1 MEFSLHLLD
10 EVVLDL
16 EHHEQSRRIKKLFFC
31 ISKDRWEN
39 DSNVLERFALKDLI
53 RETIQA
59 KDLENISLSLN
70 EIVESLNRQEVYA
83 AIANDIIETLSKLNT
98 SEEEATQILVR
109 PKKKI
114 PPKQIIPGIY
124 LNKMVGYIENNRES
138 NRLKKLIFSAFKNR
152 WESDLNTI
160 ESHELKD
167 LILQLRQ
174 NYPTIEALKQT
185 LYDLVESLN
194 RKEVYSLLADSIVN
208 QLEITYQQ
216 VNNNPEEETYL
227 MTQMIDNKEVEAV
240 RQAANYARER
250 DSFASGEI
258 EKANNK
264 GELTF
269 NPPENNELEP
279 IESISSEGTYDLFE
293 LRLKIIQYTNPL
305 RAKNILYSTIYG
317 QNFEDREQC
326 LSVLKNYTLDE
337 LLSRLFYKYK
347 NLKQIEDNLALT
359 ARETLDPDANLQA
372 VNAIIESIKPID

>member
-227 MTQMIDNKEVEAV
+227 MTQMIDTKEVEAV

-264 GELTF
+264 GELIF

-347 NLKQIEDNLALT
+347 NLEQIEDNLALT

-372 VNAIIESIKPID
+372 VNAIIESIKPIY

>member
-1 MEFSLHLLD
+1 MEFSLDLLD

-39 DSNVLERFALKDLI
+39 DSNVLDRFALKDLI

-114 PPKQIIPGIY
+114 TPKQIIPGIY
-124 LNKMVGYIENNRES
+124 LNKMVGYIENHRES
-138 NRLKKLIFSAFKNR
+138 NRLKKLIFSAFKNC

-160 ESHELKD
+160 ESHEIKD

-194 RKEVYSLLADSIVN
+194 RKEVYSLLADSLVN

-240 RQAANYARER
+240 RQAANYAQER

-258 EKANNK
+258 EEINNK

-317 QNFEDREQC
+317 QNFADREQC

-347 NLKQIEDNLALT
+347 NLEQIEDNLALT

-372 VNAIIESIKPID
+372 VNAIIESIKPIY

>member
-39 DSNVLERFALKDLI
+39 DSNVLDQFALKDLI

-124 LNKMVGYIENNRES
+124 LNKMVGYIENHRES
-138 NRLKKLIFSAFKNR
+138 NRIKKLIFSALKNR

-160 ESHELKD
+160 ESYELKD

-174 NYPTIEALKQT
+174 NYPTRKDLKQT
-185 LYDLVESLN
+185 FHSLVESLN
-194 RKEVYSLLADSIVN
+194 RKEVYSLLADSLVN

-227 MTQMIDNKEVEAV
+227 MTQMIDTKEVEAV

-258 EKANNK
+258 EEANNK
-264 GELTF
+264 RELTF

-347 NLKQIEDNLALT
+347 NLEQIEDNLALT

-372 VNAIIESIKPID
+372 VNAIIESIKPIY